1 MWRRSPFTCDG
12 CKLSNRKKEKE
23 NRLVNRKGKEKNEVG
38 KEFGRPFK
46 QIGNRN
52 GSKDEWNGRC
62 VNEPLS
68 WAWIEWMKNHNTN
81 PSLRVAYIDVDVNFM
96 VAAVQIEH
104 INTVT
109 DSFPCLIAV
118 VSIDWEWIIN
128 VRHNTFTRV
137 ALFKKTNSEE
147 RYFMHVCKRVAI
159 EEENSNDSS
168 DSDSD

>member
-1 MWRRSPFTCDG
+1 MERPL
-12 CKLSNRKKEKE
+12 CKWAIVLSMNWM
-23 NRLVNRKGKEKNEVG
+23 NE
-38 KEFGRPFK
+38 ESQYQSFFESC
-46 QIGNRN
+46 I
-52 GSKDEWNGRC
+52 
-62 VNEPLS
+62 
-68 WAWIEWMKNHNTN
+68 
-81 PSLRVAYIDVDVNFM
+81 YIDVDVNFM

-109 DSFPCLIAV
+109 DNLPCLIAV